1 MLSKRVKAISCAG
14 SLLFGAAILGISLL
28 SASQPY
34 AYEAPAEGQTTLYL
48 GSRLLPDHALY
59 PASMLLDRGV
69 LLMSPQ
75 EERTTKQVAFAFDR
89 LESASQLLEKNKPQ
103 LALIT
108 LKKSQH
114 YLLVAN
120 DAALSDDNCSVA
132 TKQYLRRALR
142 AHIKRTTQLLSSF
155 PASDQQQVRDI
166 LTQSISLYQ
175 NLPSETL

>member
-1 MLSKRVKAISCAG
+1 MLSKRAKAISYTG
-14 SLLFGAAILGISLL
+14 SLLFGGAILGISLL
-28 SASQPY
+28 SASQPF
-34 AYEAPAEGQTTLYL
+34 AYDAPPERETSLYV
-48 GSRLLPDHALY
+48 GTRMLPDHVLY
-59 PASMLLDRGV
+59 PAAMIIDRVALLTTSPENRATKEV
-69 LLMSPQ
+69 SLAFERLKSVASLLQ
-75 EERTTKQVAFAFDR
+75 
-89 LESASQLLEKNKPQ
+89 KNKPQ

-120 DAALSDDNCSVA
+120 NEATAEGSCPIA

-155 PASDQQQVRDI
+155 PMEDQQQVSDM
-166 LTQSISLYQ
+166 LTESISLYQ